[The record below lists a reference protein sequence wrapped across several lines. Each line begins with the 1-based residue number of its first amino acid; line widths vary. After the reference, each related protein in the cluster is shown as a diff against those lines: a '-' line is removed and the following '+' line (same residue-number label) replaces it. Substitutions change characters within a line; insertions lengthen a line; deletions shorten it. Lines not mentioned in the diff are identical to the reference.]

1 MFSTIAVS
9 NSDSYE
15 ITSYIRVKIKE
26 YFVTAHHEDT
36 LGVGGERREE
46 IQLHLFLTSGL
57 IGSDWLFLC
66 AGRFTSGD
74 SAHVTYQI

>member
-26 YFVTAHHEDT
+26 YFVTAHHEDK
-36 LGVGGERREE
+36 LGGGEEERREE

-57 IGSDWLFLC
+57 IGSD
-66 AGRFTSGD
+66 
-74 SAHVTYQI
+74 